1 MGSAPKTA
9 IIDLKT
15 LKVAF
20 RRAEN
25 YGIILKSPVGAVQL
39 PREDCS
45 ERSVFT
51 QDEIQK
57 LLNAAPSIDWQT
69 LILLG
74 FFLGARLRDCV
85 QMKWENVYPDKGLI
99 SYVQRKTGK
108 VVVVP
113 MHFHLIEH
121 IAFLTKTATDEYLC
135 PSLAA
140 KGPGG
145 KHGLSESFKRIMRKA
160 KIDTQTVK
168 GKGSR
173 NFSRRTFHS
182 LRHSFNSELANAG
195 VAEEIRMKLTGHS
208 SRVINARY
216 THLELDA
223 LKRAISNVPT
233 FKPG

>member
-1 MGSAPKTA
+1 
-9 IIDLKT
+9 
-15 LKVAF
+15 
-20 RRAEN
+20 
-25 YGIILKSPVGAVQL
+25 
-39 PREDCS
+39 
-45 ERSVFT
+45 
-51 QDEIQK
+51 
-57 LLNAAPSIDWQT
+57 
-69 LILLG
+69 
-74 FFLGARLRDCV
+74 
-85 QMKWENVYPDKGLI
+85 
-99 SYVQRKTGK
+99 

-121 IAFLTKTATDEYLC
+121 IAYLTQTATEEYLC

-168 GKGSR
+168 GKGTR

-208 SRVINARY
+208 SRVMNARY

-223 LKRAISNVPT
+223 LRKAISNVPT